1 MYFTFHKT
9 IGYVWNDEHDEHNED
24 NDDIENYDEYKYPS
38 LRCTDKYKKYGIK
51 LNILSNR
58 KMMIM

>member
-24 NDDIENYDEYKYPS
+24 NDDIENYDGYKYHHWGVQIN
-38 LRCTDKYKKYGIK
+38 TK
-51 LNILSNR
+51 N
-58 KMMIM
+58 ME